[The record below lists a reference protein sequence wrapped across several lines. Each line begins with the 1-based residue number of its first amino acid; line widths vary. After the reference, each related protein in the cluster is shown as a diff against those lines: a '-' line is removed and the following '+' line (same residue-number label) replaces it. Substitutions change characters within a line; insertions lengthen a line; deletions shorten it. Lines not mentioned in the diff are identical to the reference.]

1 MAVKKAIKLV
11 LCIVVFFVVAYCCF
25 WIYGLFHLDTNIE
38 PWTPNEGVW
47 YCDELKIQLSFTL
60 DEETYA
66 IINGEKVICVWGNNT
81 GSSYFSVIV
90 QENGVEG
97 YQIGESFFLGKYKTL
112 TDSELVLEDRE
123 SGILYSFVRVD

>member
-66 IINGEKVICVWGNNT
+66 IINGEKVICVWGNNPGT
-81 GSSYFSVIV
+81 SYLSVHV
-90 QENGVEG
+90 QENGLED
-97 YQIGESFFLGKYKTL
+97 YALGETIFFGKC
-112 TDSELVLEDRE
+112 SELIDTELIIIDNDT
-123 SGILYSFVRVD
+123 GIPYSFIRMH